1 MEFWN
6 PVLLSLRITLVASFI
21 VMLLGVVAA
30 WRLSTRKFRGKTLL
44 ETFFMLPLVLPPT
57 VVGFIL
63 LMLFGR
69 TSSVGRLIEAVLGH
83 PLVFHWTGA
92 VLTAVIVS
100 FPLVYQTLKSGF
112 NDVDPLVEQ
121 AARAEGANEWQVLRC
136 ITMPLAARSMVTAY
150 VLGFTRGIGEFGATL
165 MVAGNIPNV
174 SQTVPTAIY
183 FAVDAGHTGKAWA
196 WSGCMIAF
204 SFLLLFAANRK
215 SER

>member
-6 PVLLSLRITLVASFI
+6 PVLLSLRITLVASLI
-21 VMLLGVVAA
+21 VMLLGIAAA
-30 WRLSTRKFRGKTLL
+30 WLLSARQFRGKTLL

-112 NDVDPLVEQ
+112 NDVDPLIEQ
-121 AARAEGANEWQVLRC
+121 AARAEGANEWQVLRF
-136 ITMPLAARSMVTAY
+136 ITMPLAARSLVTAY
-150 VLGFTRGIGEFGATL
+150 VLGFTRSIGEFGATL

-215 SER
+215 AER

>member
-69 TSSVGRLIEAVLGH
+69 TSSVGRFIEAVLGH

-136 ITMPLAARSMVTAY
+136 ITMPLAARSMATAY